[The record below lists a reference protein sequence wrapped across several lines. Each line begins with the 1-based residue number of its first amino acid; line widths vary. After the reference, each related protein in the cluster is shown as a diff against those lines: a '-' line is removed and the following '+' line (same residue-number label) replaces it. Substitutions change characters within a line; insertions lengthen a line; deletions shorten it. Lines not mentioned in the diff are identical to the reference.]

1 MHGHRPRLHS
11 PDKMTSNHSRFETP
25 NHSRYKMPNHSPWQM
40 PNQRSGT
47 CESTDRSGASK
58 MREPRSEPSK
68 ISWQSSGRSRMHR
81 DRSGP
86 CKTLEYKTGPCKTL
100 EHKIGPH
107 KMSKHRRSG
116 KASVYAIRAGRDTS
130 VRPPKP
136 PPAVFAPSGSIHS
149 QPLRIDKSARLPNPS
164 N

>member
-1 MHGHRPRLHS
+1 MHGHRLRLHS
-11 PDKMTSNHSRFETP
+11 PDKMTSNHSRFKTP

-68 ISWQSSGRSRMHR
+68 IYWQSSGRSHMHR

-86 CKTLEYKTGPCKTL
+86 CKTLEHKTGPQ
-100 EHKIGPH
+100 H
-107 KMSKHRRSG
+107 KMSRHRRSG
-116 KASVYAIRAGRDTS
+116 KASVCAIRAGRD
-130 VRPPKP
+130 
-136 PPAVFAPSGSIHS
+136 PSPG
-149 QPLRIDKSARLPNPS
+149 LLNPR
-164 N
+164 